1 MSSFAG
7 TIDDPNRG
15 ANKAH
20 AGVRSMSLV
29 KWAFMGL
36 LVLPAAEIAGFL
48 VVATLIGWLWAG
60 ILFIATSVMGVI
72 LLKRSGRRDLARL
85 ADALRNDGISALHLD
100 SPGVATMLGT
110 ILLVFPGFITDVL
123 GGALFVPPFRRWAA
137 GALAKTAKKRHQKR
151 DQKRSQG
158 PQDSI
163 IDLEPGE
170 WHQIPDQSRARR
182 RKSKSGA
189 KSGS

>member
-1 MSSFAG
+1 
-7 TIDDPNRG
+7 
-15 ANKAH
+15 
-20 AGVRSMSLV
+20 MSLV
-29 KWAFMGL
+29 KWAFIGL
-36 LVLPAAEIAGFL
+36 LVLPAAEIVGFL
-48 VVATLIGWLWAG
+48 LVAALIGWLWAG
-60 ILFIATSVMGVI
+60 IAFVATSVMGVL

-85 ADALRNDGISALHLD
+85 ADALRNDGIVALHLE
-100 SPGVATMLGT
+100 SPGVASMLGT

-123 GGALFVPPFRRWAA
+123 GCALFVPAFRRWAA
-137 GALAKTAKKRHQKR
+137 AALVKTAKKRNQSRNRKR
-151 DQKRSQG
+151 DQKRHHG

-182 RKSKSGA
+182 RKSRREA

>member
-1 MSSFAG
+1 
-7 TIDDPNRG
+7 
-15 ANKAH
+15 
-20 AGVRSMSLV
+20 MSLV
-29 KWAFMGL
+29 KWAFIGL
-36 LVLPAAEIAGFL
+36 LVLPAAEIVGFL
-48 VVATLIGWLWAG
+48 LVAALMGWLWAG
-60 ILFIATSVMGVI
+60 IAFVATSVMGVL

-85 ADALRNDGISALHLD
+85 AEALRNDGIAALHLE
-100 SPGVATMLGT
+100 SPGVASMLGT

-123 GGALFVPPFRRWAA
+123 GGVLFVPAFRRWAA
-137 GALAKTAKKRHQKR
+137 AALAKTAKTHNRKR
-151 DQKRSQG
+151 DRKHHHG

-182 RKSKSGA
+182 RKSRREA

>member
-1 MSSFAG
+1 
-7 TIDDPNRG
+7 
-15 ANKAH
+15 
-20 AGVRSMSLV
+20 MSLV
-29 KWAFMGL
+29 KWAFIGL
-36 LVLPAAEIAGFL
+36 LVLPAAEIVGFL
-48 VVATLIGWLWAG
+48 LVAALIGWLWAG
-60 ILFIATSVMGVI
+60 IAFVATSVMGVL

-85 ADALRNDGISALHLD
+85 ADALRNDGIAALHLE
-100 SPGVATMLGT
+100 SPGVASMLGT

-123 GGALFVPPFRRWAA
+123 GGALFVPAFRRWAA
-137 GALAKTAKKRHQKR
+137 AALAKTAKKRNQTRNRKR
-151 DQKRSQG
+151 HHG

-182 RKSKSGA
+182 RKSRREA